1 MNVDL
6 LIVIIIFCLSVKPF
20 ERKTRCRVD
29 QSAIHEIW
37 RQEST
42 SRFRVDSHGFTRVVF
57 LLFPCCIFLEQVD
70 LESAGFTKNKVA
82 QKIYNFIG
90 TTLTSFKI
98 RWWQ

>member
-1 MNVDL
+1 MNVGL

-42 SRFRVDSHGFTRVVF
+42 SRFRLMIPMVLRTSGVPTVS
-57 LLFPCCIFLEQVD
+57 CNILEQVD
-70 LESAGFTKNKVA
+70 LESAGTKNKVA

-90 TTLTSFKI
+90 TTPTDLF
-98 RWWQ
+98 